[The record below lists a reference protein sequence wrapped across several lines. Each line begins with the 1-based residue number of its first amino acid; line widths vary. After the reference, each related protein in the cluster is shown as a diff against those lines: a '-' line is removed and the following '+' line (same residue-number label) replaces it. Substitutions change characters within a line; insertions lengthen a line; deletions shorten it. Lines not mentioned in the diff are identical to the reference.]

1 MKKEQKEKLEREAR
15 ALYAQGMAM
24 EKVAKTIQ
32 ISPRTVYRWRKV
44 YKWDT
49 FKAQIDK
56 KVDTK
61 LQETVTEM
69 KERHVQIVK
78 ATLARYIELLRS
90 KDLHVSAGEAT
101 RMLQHELDLRIPR
114 TISQFNFMQQN
125 KATMNVEA
133 EIDSAE
139 FARQLFEKH
148 YGSKGNSKESL
159 G

>member
-1 MKKEQKEKLEREAR
+1 MKKEQKEKLEKEAR
-15 ALYAQGMAM
+15 ALYAQGMALDNI
-24 EKVAKTIQ
+24 AKTVK
-32 ISPRTVYRWRKV
+32 ISRRTVYRWRKV
-44 YKWDT
+44 YKWDQ

-90 KDLHVSAGEAT
+90 REINISAGEAA

-148 YGSKGNSKESL
+148 YGSKGNSRESL